1 MYLKSTK
8 DIKRRGESM
17 IKKLAPYMKKYKT
30 QLMLGVLCAA
40 LEAIFE
46 LLIPLV
52 MAQIVDVGIST
63 GNTIYTIKMGLLM
76 LVMAAISLSFGIG
89 LSKFSAIAGQGFGAE
104 LRQAEYEKI
113 QTYSFKNIEKFST
126 ASLITR
132 LTTDITMIQ
141 NALTMGIKLLVRAP
155 MMLIVACILAVTI
168 SPKLAMIFLVSMPV
182 LIISIGLIIKNV
194 KPKFESMQKKI
205 DNLNTTVQENLI
217 GIRVV
222 KSFVRR
228 NKEKEKFKN
237 SNDEL
242 LQASEGAFGIVVLN
256 MPIMQLVVFASIIG
270 ILWFGGNMVHAGT
283 LTVGKLTSFMTY
295 SFQILMA
302 LMMLSMVLMM
312 LSRSVAS
319 VQRIIEVLEEEPD
332 IKDPVNPITEVKN
345 GEIEFRNVNFK
356 YEDDSDEN
364 NLEGINI
371 KIKAGETIGV
381 IGSTGSGKSSLVQ
394 LIPRLYD
401 ATEGEVYVGG
411 VNVKNYHIETL
422 RNEVAMVLQK
432 NTLFSG
438 TIKENLMWGNENA
451 TDAEIEA
458 AASSACVDE
467 FIDRLPGRYDM
478 HLEQGGV
485 NVSGGQKQRLCIAR
499 AILKQPKVLILD
511 DSTSAVDTATDAK
524 IRKAF
529 AEDLK
534 DTTKIIIAQR
544 VNSVSTADKIIV
556 MDDGK
561 ISAIGTHDELMESSE
576 IYKDVYESQ
585 TEGSGD
591 FDENG
596 GE

>member
-1 MYLKSTK
+1 
-8 DIKRRGESM
+8 M

-30 QLMLGVLCAA
+30 PLILGVLCAA
-40 LEAIFE
+40 LEATFE

-63 GNTIYTIKMGLLM
+63 GDTGYTIKMGLLM

-104 LRQAEYEKI
+104 LRQAEYEII

-141 NALTMGIKLLVRAP
+141 NSLTMGIKLLVRAP
-155 MMLIVACILAVTI
+155 MMLIVACILSVTI

-194 KPKFESMQKKI
+194 KPRFEAMQKKI

-228 NKEKEKFKN
+228 NKEKEKFKK

-256 MPIMQLVVFASIIG
+256 MPIMQAVVFASIIG

-295 SFQILMA
+295 SFQILMS

-319 VQRIIEVLEEEPD
+319 ATRIIEVLEEESD
-332 IKDPVNPITEVKN
+332 IKDPASPITEVKS

-371 KIKAGETIGV
+371 KIKSGETVGI
-381 IGSTGSGKSSLVQ
+381 IGSTGSGKTSLVQ

-411 VNVKNYHIETL
+411 VNVKDYHIETL

-458 AASSACVDE
+458 AATSACADE
-467 FIDRLPGRYDM
+467 FINILPGKYDM

-524 IRKAF
+524 IRAAF
-529 AEDLK
+529 ANDLK

-544 VNSVSTADKIIV
+544 VNSVATADKIIV

-561 ISAIGTHDELMESSE
+561 ISAIGTHEELMENSE
-576 IYKDVYESQ
+576 IYKDVYKSQ
-585 TEGSGD
+585 QEGVGLR
-591 FDENG
+591 E
-596 GE
+596 

>member
-1 MYLKSTK
+1 
-8 DIKRRGESM
+8 M

-30 QLMLGVLCAA
+30 PLILGVLCAA
-40 LEAIFE
+40 LEATFE

-52 MAQIVDVGIST
+52 MAQIVDIGIST
-63 GNTIYTIKMGLLM
+63 GDTGYTIKMGLLM
-76 LVMAAISLSFGIG
+76 LVMATISLCFGLG

-141 NALTMGIKLLVRAP
+141 NSLTMGIKLLVRAP
-155 MMLIVACILAVTI
+155 MMLIVACILSVTI
-168 SPKLAMIFLVSMPV
+168 SPQLAMIFLVSMPV

-194 KPKFESMQKKI
+194 KPRFEAMQKKI

-228 NKEKEKFKN
+228 NKEKEKFKK

-432 NTLFSG
+432 NTLLSG

-576 IYKDVYESQ
+576 IYKDVYKSQ
-585 TEGSGD
+585 QEGVGLR
-591 FDENG
+591 E
-596 GE
+596 

>member
-1 MYLKSTK
+1 
-8 DIKRRGESM
+8 M

-30 QLMLGVLCAA
+30 PLILGVLCAA
-40 LEAIFE
+40 LEATFE

-63 GNTIYTIKMGLLM
+63 GDTGYTIKMGLLM
-76 LVMAAISLSFGIG
+76 VVMAAISLSFGIG

-104 LRQAEYEKI
+104 IRQAEYEKI

-141 NALTMGIKLLVRAP
+141 NSLTMGIKLLVRAP
-155 MMLIVACILAVTI
+155 MMLIVACILSVTI
-168 SPKLAMIFLVSMPV
+168 SSKLAMIFLVSMPV
-182 LIISIGLIIKNV
+182 LIIAIGLIIKNV
-194 KPKFESMQKKI
+194 KPRFEAMQKKI

-228 NKEKEKFKN
+228 NKEKEKFKV
-237 SNDEL
+237 SNDDL

-256 MPIMQLVVFASIIG
+256 MPVMQVVVFSSVIG
-270 ILWFGGNMVHAGT
+270 ILWFGGNMVNAGT

-295 SFQILMA
+295 SFQILMS
-302 LMMLSMVLMM
+302 LMLLSMVLMM
-312 LSRSVAS
+312 MSRAVAS
-319 VQRIIEVLEEEPD
+319 AQRIIEVLEEEPD
-332 IKDPVNPITEVKN
+332 IKDPVNPVTEVRD

-356 YEDDSDEN
+356 YEDDGDEN

-371 KIKAGETIGV
+371 KIKSGETIGI

-401 ATEGEVYVGG
+401 ATEGEVFVGG

-458 AASSACVDE
+458 AATSACVDE

-544 VNSVSTADKIIV
+544 VNSVATADKIIV

-576 IYKDVYESQ
+576 IYKDVYKSQ
-585 TEGSGD
+585 QEGVGLR
-591 FDENG
+591 E
-596 GE
+596 

>member
-1 MYLKSTK
+1 
-8 DIKRRGESM
+8 M

-30 QLMLGVLCAA
+30 PLILGVLCAA
-40 LEAIFE
+40 LEATFE

-63 GNTIYTIKMGLLM
+63 GDTGYTIKMGLLM
-76 LVMAAISLSFGIG
+76 VVMAAISLSFGLG

-113 QTYSFKNIEKFST
+113 QSYSFKNIEKFST

-141 NALTMGIKLLVRAP
+141 NSLTMGIKLLVRAP
-155 MMLIVACILAVTI
+155 MMLIVACILSVTI

-194 KPKFESMQKKI
+194 KPRFEVMQGKI

-222 KSFVRR
+222 KSFVRC
-228 NKEKEKFKN
+228 NKEKEKFKA
-237 SNDEL
+237 SNDNL
-242 LQASEGAFGIVVLN
+242 LQASEGAFSIVVLN
-256 MPIMQLVVFASIIG
+256 MPIMQVVVFASVIG
-270 ILWFGGNMVHAGT
+270 ILWFGGNMVYAGT

-295 SFQILMA
+295 SFQILMS

-312 LSRSVAS
+312 MSRAVAS
-319 VQRIIEVLEEEPD
+319 AQRIIEVLEEKPD
-332 IKDPVNPITEVKN
+332 IKDPVNPITEVKD
-345 GEIEFRNVNFK
+345 GEIEFRNVNFR
-356 YEDDSDEN
+356 YEGDSDEN
-364 NLEGINI
+364 NLEAINI
-371 KIKAGETIGV
+371 KIKAGETVGI

-411 VNVKNYHIETL
+411 VNVKDYHIETL

-458 AASSACVDE
+458 AATSACVDE

-478 HLEQGGV
+478 HIEQGGV

-529 AEDLK
+529 VEDLK

-544 VNSVSTADKIIV
+544 VNSVATADKIIV

-576 IYKDVYESQ
+576 IYKDVYKSQ
-585 TEGSGD
+585 QEGVGLR
-591 FDENG
+591 E
-596 GE
+596 

>member
-1 MYLKSTK
+1 
-8 DIKRRGESM
+8 M

-228 NKEKEKFKN
+228 NTEKEKFKN

-576 IYKDVYESQ
+576 IYKDVYKSQ
-585 TEGSGD
+585 QEGVGLR
-591 FDENG
+591 E
-596 GE
+596 

>member
-1 MYLKSTK
+1 
-8 DIKRRGESM
+8 M

-30 QLMLGVLCAA
+30 PLILGVLCAA
-40 LEAIFE
+40 LEATFE

-63 GNTIYTIKMGLLM
+63 GDTGYTIKMGLLM
-76 LVMAAISLSFGIG
+76 VVMAAISLSFGLG

-113 QTYSFKNIEKFST
+113 QSYSFKNIEKFST

-141 NALTMGIKLLVRAP
+141 NSLTMGIKLLVRAP
-155 MMLIVACILAVTI
+155 MMLIVACILSVTI

-194 KPKFESMQKKI
+194 KPRFEVMQGKI

-222 KSFVRR
+222 KSFVRC
-228 NKEKEKFKN
+228 NKEKEKFKA
-237 SNDEL
+237 SNDNL
-242 LQASEGAFGIVVLN
+242 LQASEGAFSIVVLN
-256 MPIMQLVVFASIIG
+256 MPIMQVVVFASVIG
-270 ILWFGGNMVHAGT
+270 ILWFGGNMVYAGT

-295 SFQILMA
+295 SFQILMS

-312 LSRSVAS
+312 MSRAVAS
-319 VQRIIEVLEEEPD
+319 AQRIIEVLEEKPD
-332 IKDPVNPITEVKN
+332 IKDPVNPITEVKD
-345 GEIEFRNVNFK
+345 GEIEFRNVNFR

-364 NLEGINI
+364 NLEAINI
-371 KIKAGETIGV
+371 KIKAGETVGI

-411 VNVKNYHIETL
+411 VNVKDYHIETL

-458 AASSACVDE
+458 AATSACVDE

-478 HLEQGGV
+478 HIEQGGV

-529 AEDLK
+529 VEDLK

-544 VNSVSTADKIIV
+544 VNSVATADKIIV

-561 ISAIGTHDELMESSE
+561 ISAIGTHDELMEISE
-576 IYKDVYESQ
+576 IYKDVYKSQ
-585 TEGSGD
+585 QEGVGLR
-591 FDENG
+591 E
-596 GE
+596 

>member
-1 MYLKSTK
+1 
-8 DIKRRGESM
+8 M

-30 QLMLGVLCAA
+30 PLILGVLCAA
-40 LEAIFE
+40 LEATFE

-52 MAQIVDVGIST
+52 MAKIVDVGIST
-63 GNTIYTIKMGLLM
+63 GNMTYTIKMGLLM
-76 LVMAAISLSFGIG
+76 LVMAAISLSFGLG
-89 LSKFSAIAGQGFGAE
+89 LSKFAAIAGQGFGAE

-141 NALTMGIKLLVRAP
+141 NSLTMGIKLLVRAP
-155 MMLIVACILAVTI
+155 MMLIVACILSVTI
-168 SPKLAMIFLVSMPV
+168 SSQLAMIFLVSMPV
-182 LIISIGLIIKNV
+182 LIIAIGLIIKNV
-194 KPKFESMQKKI
+194 KPRFEAMQKKI

-217 GIRVV
+217 GMRVV

-228 NKEKEKFKN
+228 NKEKEKFKL
-237 SNDEL
+237 SNDDL
-242 LQASEGAFGIVVLN
+242 LQASEGAFGVVVLN
-256 MPIMQLVVFASIIG
+256 MPIMQVVVFSSVIG

-295 SFQILMA
+295 SFQILMS

-312 LSRSVAS
+312 MSRAVAS
-319 VQRIIEVLEEEPD
+319 AQRIIEVLEEEPD
-332 IKDPVNPITEVKN
+332 IQDPVNPITEVKN

-364 NLEGINI
+364 NLEGINVT
-371 KIKAGETIGV
+371 IKAGETVGI

-411 VNVKNYHIETL
+411 VNVKDYHIETL

-451 TDAEIEA
+451 TEAEIEA
-458 AASSACVDE
+458 AAASACVDE

-478 HLEQGGV
+478 HIEQGGV

-576 IYKDVYESQ
+576 IYKDVYKSQ
-585 TEGSGD
+585 QEGVGLR
-591 FDENG
+591 E
-596 GE
+596 

>member
-1 MYLKSTK
+1 
-8 DIKRRGESM
+8 M

-30 QLMLGVLCAA
+30 PLILGVLCAA
-40 LEAIFE
+40 LEATFE

-63 GNTIYTIKMGLLM
+63 GNTAYTIKMGLLM
-76 LVMAAISLSFGIG
+76 LVMAAISLSFGLG
-89 LSKFSAIAGQGFGAE
+89 LAKFSAIAGQGFGAE

-141 NALTMGIKLLVRAP
+141 NSLTMGIKLLVRAP
-155 MMLIVACILAVTI
+155 MMLIVACILSVTI
-168 SPKLAMIFLVSMPV
+168 SPQLAMIFLVSMPV
-182 LIISIGLIIKNV
+182 LIIAIGLIIKNV
-194 KPKFESMQKKI
+194 KPRFEAMQKKI

-217 GIRVV
+217 GMRVV

-228 NKEKEKFKN
+228 NKEKEKFKL
-237 SNDEL
+237 SNDDL
-242 LQASEGAFGIVVLN
+242 LQASEGAFGVVVLN
-256 MPIMQLVVFASIIG
+256 MPIMQVVVFSSVIG

-295 SFQILMA
+295 SFQILMS

-312 LSRSVAS
+312 MSRAVAS
-319 VQRIIEVLEEEPD
+319 AQRIIEVLEEESD
-332 IKDPVNPITEVKN
+332 IQDPVNPITEVKN

-364 NLEGINI
+364 NLEGINVT
-371 KIKAGETIGV
+371 IKAGETVGI

-401 ATEGEVYVGG
+401 ATEGEVFVGG
-411 VNVKNYHIETL
+411 VNVKDYHIETL

-438 TIKENLMWGNENA
+438 TIRENLMWGNENA
-451 TDAEIEA
+451 TEAEIEA
-458 AASSACVDE
+458 AAASACVDE

-478 HLEQGGV
+478 HIEQGGV

-544 VNSVSTADKIIV
+544 VNSVATADKIIV

-576 IYKDVYESQ
+576 IYKDVYKSQ
-585 TEGSGD
+585 QEGVGLR
-591 FDENG
+591 E
-596 GE
+596 

>member
-1 MYLKSTK
+1 
-8 DIKRRGESM
+8 M

-30 QLMLGVLCAA
+30 PLILGVLCAA
-40 LEAIFE
+40 LEATFE

-63 GNTIYTIKMGLLM
+63 GDTGYTIKMGLLM

-141 NALTMGIKLLVRAP
+141 NSLTMGIKLLVRAP
-155 MMLIVACILAVTI
+155 MMLIVACILSVAI
-168 SPKLAMIFLVSMPV
+168 SPQLAMIFLVSMPV

-194 KPKFESMQKKI
+194 KPRFEAMQKKI

-228 NKEKEKFKN
+228 NKEKEKFKK

-256 MPIMQLVVFASIIG
+256 MPIMQAVVFASIIG

-295 SFQILMA
+295 SFQILMS
-302 LMMLSMVLMM
+302 LMMISMVLMM

-319 VQRIIEVLEEEPD
+319 ATRIIEVLEEESD
-332 IKDPVNPITEVKN
+332 IKDPASPITEVKS

-371 KIKAGETIGV
+371 KIKSGEIVGI
-381 IGSTGSGKSSLVQ
+381 IGSTGSGKTSLVQ

-411 VNVKNYHIETL
+411 VNVKDYHIETL

-458 AASSACVDE
+458 AATSACADE
-467 FIDRLPGRYDM
+467 FINILPGKYDM

-485 NVSGGQKQRLCIAR
+485 NVTGGQKQRLCIAR

-524 IRKAF
+524 IRAAF
-529 AEDLK
+529 ANDLK

-544 VNSVSTADKIIV
+544 VNSVATADKIIV

-561 ISAIGTHDELMESSE
+561 ISAIGTHEELMENSE
-576 IYKDVYESQ
+576 IYKDVYKSQ
-585 TEGSGD
+585 QEGVGLR
-591 FDENG
+591 E
-596 GE
+596 

>member
-1 MYLKSTK
+1 
-8 DIKRRGESM
+8 M

-30 QLMLGVLCAA
+30 PLILGVLCAA
-40 LEAIFE
+40 LEATFE

-63 GNTIYTIKMGLLM
+63 GDTGYTIKMGLLM
-76 LVMAAISLSFGIG
+76 VVMAAISLSFGLG
-89 LSKFSAIAGQGFGAE
+89 LSKFSAIAGQGFGAD

-113 QTYSFKNIEKFST
+113 QSYSFKNIEKFST

-141 NALTMGIKLLVRAP
+141 NSLTMGIKLLVRAP
-155 MMLIVACILAVTI
+155 MMLIVACILSVTI

-194 KPKFESMQKKI
+194 KPRFEVMQGKI

-222 KSFVRR
+222 KSFVRC
-228 NKEKEKFKN
+228 NKEKEKFKA
-237 SNDEL
+237 SNDNL
-242 LQASEGAFGIVVLN
+242 LQASEGAFSIVVLN
-256 MPIMQLVVFASIIG
+256 MPIMQVVVFASVIG
-270 ILWFGGNMVHAGT
+270 ILWFGGNMVYAGT

-295 SFQILMA
+295 SFQILMS

-312 LSRSVAS
+312 MSRAVAS
-319 VQRIIEVLEEEPD
+319 AQRIIEVLEEKPD
-332 IKDPVNPITEVKN
+332 IKDPVNPITEVKD
-345 GEIEFRNVNFK
+345 GEIEFRNVNFR

-364 NLEGINI
+364 NLEAINI
-371 KIKAGETIGV
+371 KIKAGETVGI

-411 VNVKNYHIETL
+411 VNVKDYHIETL

-458 AASSACVDE
+458 AATSACVDE

-478 HLEQGGV
+478 HIEQGGV

-529 AEDLK
+529 VEDLK

-544 VNSVSTADKIIV
+544 VNSVATADKIIV

-576 IYKDVYESQ
+576 IYKDVYKSQ
-585 TEGSGD
+585 QEGVGLR
-591 FDENG
+591 E
-596 GE
+596 

>member
-1 MYLKSTK
+1 
-8 DIKRRGESM
+8 M

-30 QLMLGVLCAA
+30 PLILGVLCAA
-40 LEAIFE
+40 LEATFE

-52 MAQIVDVGIST
+52 MAKIVDVGISSGDT
-63 GNTIYTIKMGLLM
+63 WYTIKMGLLM
-76 LVMAAISLSFGIG
+76 ISMAAISLCFGIA

-113 QTYSFKNIEKFST
+113 QGFSFKNIEKFST

-141 NALTMGIKLLVRAP
+141 NSLTMGIKLLVRAP
-155 MMLIVACILAVTI
+155 MMVIVACILSITI
-168 SPKLAMIFLVSMPV
+168 SPRLAMIFLVSIPTLTIAIAFIM
-182 LIISIGLIIKNV
+182 ISV
-194 KPKFESMQKKI
+194 KPKFEAMQKKI

-228 NKEKEKFKN
+228 NKEKQKFKF
-237 SNDEL
+237 SNEEL
-242 LQASEGAFGIVVLN
+242 LKASEGAFGIVVLN
-256 MPIMQLVVFASIIG
+256 MPIMQIVVFSSVIG
-270 ILWFGGNMVHAGT
+270 ILWFGGNMVNAGT

-312 LSRSVAS
+312 MSRSFAS
-319 VQRIIEVLEEEPD
+319 AQRIIEVLEEESD
-332 IKDPVNPITEVKN
+332 IKDPVNPVTEVKD
-345 GEIEFRNVNFK
+345 GEVEFRNVSFK

-371 KIKAGETIGV
+371 KIKSGETVGI

-411 VNVKNYHIETL
+411 VNVKDYHIETL

-438 TIKENLMWGNENA
+438 TIKENLKWGNENA

-458 AASSACVDE
+458 AATSACVDE

-478 HLEQGGV
+478 YLEQGGV

-544 VNSVSTADKIIV
+544 VNSVQTADKIIV
-556 MDDGK
+556 LDDGK
-561 ISAIGTHDELMESSE
+561 ISAIGTHDELMENSE
-576 IYKDVYESQ
+576 IYKDVYKSQ
-585 TEGSGD
+585 QEGVGLR
-591 FDENG
+591 E
-596 GE
+596 

>member
-1 MYLKSTK
+1 
-8 DIKRRGESM
+8 M

-30 QLMLGVLCAA
+30 PLILGVLCAA
-40 LEAIFE
+40 LEATFE

-52 MAQIVDVGIST
+52 MAKIVDVGIST
-63 GNTIYTIKMGLLM
+63 GNMTYTIKMGLLM
-76 LVMAAISLSFGIG
+76 LVMAAISLSFGLG
-89 LSKFSAIAGQGFGAE
+89 LSKFAAIAGQGFGAE

-141 NALTMGIKLLVRAP
+141 NSLTMGIKLLVRAP
-155 MMLIVACILAVTI
+155 MMLIVACILSVTI
-168 SPKLAMIFLVSMPV
+168 SSQLAMIFLVSMPV
-182 LIISIGLIIKNV
+182 LIIAIGLIIKNV
-194 KPKFESMQKKI
+194 KPRFEAMQKKI

-217 GIRVV
+217 GMRVV

-228 NKEKEKFKN
+228 NKEKEKFKL
-237 SNDEL
+237 SNDDL
-242 LQASEGAFGIVVLN
+242 LQASEGAFGVVVLN
-256 MPIMQLVVFASIIG
+256 MPIMQVVVFSSVIG

-295 SFQILMA
+295 SFQILMS

-312 LSRSVAS
+312 MSRAVAS
-319 VQRIIEVLEEEPD
+319 AQRIIEVLEEESD
-332 IKDPVNPITEVKN
+332 IQDPVNPITEVKN

-364 NLEGINI
+364 NLEGINVT
-371 KIKAGETIGV
+371 IKAGETVGI

-401 ATEGEVYVGG
+401 ATEGEVFVGG
-411 VNVKNYHIETL
+411 VNVKDYHIETL

-451 TDAEIEA
+451 TEAEIEA
-458 AASSACVDE
+458 AAASACVDE

-478 HLEQGGV
+478 HIEQGGV

-576 IYKDVYESQ
+576 IYKDVYKSQ
-585 TEGSGD
+585 QEGVGLR
-591 FDENG
+591 E
-596 GE
+596 

>member
-1 MYLKSTK
+1 
-8 DIKRRGESM
+8 M

-30 QLMLGVLCAA
+30 PLILGVLCAA
-40 LEAIFE
+40 LEATFE

-63 GNTIYTIKMGLLM
+63 GNTAYTIKMGLLM
-76 LVMAAISLSFGIG
+76 LVMAAISLSFGLG
-89 LSKFSAIAGQGFGAE
+89 LAKFSAIAGQGFGAE

-141 NALTMGIKLLVRAP
+141 NSLTMGIKLLVRAP
-155 MMLIVACILAVTI
+155 MMLIVACILSVTI
-168 SPKLAMIFLVSMPV
+168 SPQLAMIFLVSMPV
-182 LIISIGLIIKNV
+182 LIIAIALIIKNV
-194 KPKFESMQKKI
+194 KPRFEAMQKKI

-217 GIRVV
+217 GMRVV

-228 NKEKEKFKN
+228 NKEKEKFKL
-237 SNDEL
+237 SNDDL
-242 LQASEGAFGIVVLN
+242 LQASEGAFGVVVLN
-256 MPIMQLVVFASIIG
+256 MPIMQVVVFSSVIG

-295 SFQILMA
+295 SFQILMS

-312 LSRSVAS
+312 LSRAVAS
-319 VQRIIEVLEEEPD
+319 AQRIIEVLEEEPD

-371 KIKAGETIGV
+371 TIKAGETVGI

-411 VNVKNYHIETL
+411 VNVKDYHIETL

-438 TIKENLMWGNENA
+438 TIRENLMWGNENA
-451 TDAEIEA
+451 TEAEIEA
-458 AASSACVDE
+458 AAASACVDE

-478 HLEQGGV
+478 HIEQGGV

-544 VNSVSTADKIIV
+544 VNSVATADKIIV

-576 IYKDVYESQ
+576 IYKDVYKSQ
-585 TEGSGD
+585 QEGVGLR
-591 FDENG
+591 E
-596 GE
+596 

>member
-1 MYLKSTK
+1 
-8 DIKRRGESM
+8 M

-30 QLMLGVLCAA
+30 PLILGVLCAA
-40 LEAIFE
+40 LEATFE

-63 GNTIYTIKMGLLM
+63 GDTGYTIKMGLLM
-76 LVMAAISLSFGIG
+76 VVMAAISLSFGVG

-104 LRQAEYEKI
+104 IRQAEYEKI

-141 NALTMGIKLLVRAP
+141 NSLTMGIKLLVRAP
-155 MMLIVACILAVTI
+155 MMLIVACILSITI
-168 SPKLAMIFLVSMPV
+168 SSKLAMIFLVSMPV
-182 LIISIGLIIKNV
+182 LIIAISLIIKNV
-194 KPKFESMQKKI
+194 KPRFEAMQKKI

-217 GIRVV
+217 AIRVV

-228 NKEKEKFKN
+228 NKEKEKFKV
-237 SNDEL
+237 SNDDL

-256 MPIMQLVVFASIIG
+256 MPVMQVVVFSSVIG
-270 ILWFGGNMVHAGT
+270 ILWFGGNMVNAGT

-295 SFQILMA
+295 SFQILMS

-312 LSRSVAS
+312 MSRAVAS
-319 VQRIIEVLEEEPD
+319 AQRIIEVLEEEPD
-332 IKDPVNPITEVKN
+332 IKDPVNPVTEVRD

-356 YEDDSDEN
+356 YEDDGDEN

-371 KIKAGETIGV
+371 KIKSGETIGI

-401 ATEGEVYVGG
+401 ATEGEVFVGG

-458 AASSACVDE
+458 AATSACVDE

-544 VNSVSTADKIIV
+544 VNSVATADKIIV

-561 ISAIGTHDELMESSE
+561 ISAMGTHDELMESSE
-576 IYKDVYESQ
+576 IYKDVYKSQ
-585 TEGSGD
+585 QEGVGLR
-591 FDENG
+591 E
-596 GE
+596 

>member
-1 MYLKSTK
+1 MV
-8 DIKRRGESM
+8 
-17 IKKLAPYMKKYKT
+17 KKLAPYMKKYKT
-30 QLMLGVLCAA
+30 PLILAVLCAA

-52 MAQIVDVGIST
+52 MAQIVDVGISSGDT
-63 GNTIYTIKMGLLM
+63 GYTIKMGLLM
-76 LVMAAISLSFGIG
+76 LVMAAISLSFGLG

-104 LRQAEYEKI
+104 IRQAEYEKI

-141 NALTMGIKLLVRAP
+141 NSLTMGIKLLVRAP
-155 MMLIVACILAVTI
+155 MMLIVACIISVTI
-168 SPKLAMIFLVSMPV
+168 SAKLAMIFLVSMPV

-194 KPKFESMQKKI
+194 KPRFEAMQKKI

-217 GIRVV
+217 GMRVV

-228 NKEKEKFKN
+228 NKEKEKFKA
-237 SNDEL
+237 SNDDL

-256 MPIMQLVVFASIIG
+256 MPIMQVVVFASVIG

-295 SFQILMA
+295 SFQILMS

-312 LSRSVAS
+312 LSRAVAS
-319 VQRIIEVLEEEPD
+319 AQRIIEVLEEEPD
-332 IKDPVNPITEVKN
+332 IKDPVNQVTEVKN

-371 KIKAGETIGV
+371 TIKAGETVGI

-411 VNVKNYHIETL
+411 VNVKDYHIETL

-438 TIKENLMWGNENA
+438 TIRENLMWGNENA
-451 TDAEIEA
+451 TEAEIEA
-458 AASSACVDE
+458 AAASACVDE

-478 HLEQGGV
+478 HIEQGGV

-544 VNSVSTADKIIV
+544 VNSVATADKIIV

-576 IYKDVYESQ
+576 IYKDVYKSQ
-585 TEGSGD
+585 QEGVGLR
-591 FDENG
+591 E
-596 GE
+596 

>member
-1 MYLKSTK
+1 
-8 DIKRRGESM
+8 M

-30 QLMLGVLCAA
+30 PLILGVLCAA
-40 LEAIFE
+40 LEATFE

-63 GNTIYTIKMGLLM
+63 GDTGYTIKMGLLM

-141 NALTMGIKLLVRAP
+141 NSLTMGIKLLVRAP
-155 MMLIVACILAVTI
+155 MMLIVACILSVAI
-168 SPKLAMIFLVSMPV
+168 SPQLAMIFLVSMPV

-194 KPKFESMQKKI
+194 KPRFEAMQKKI

-228 NKEKEKFKN
+228 NKEKEKFKK

-256 MPIMQLVVFASIIG
+256 MPIMQAVVFASIIG

-295 SFQILMA
+295 SFQILMS

-319 VQRIIEVLEEEPD
+319 ATRIIEVLEEESD
-332 IKDPVNPITEVKN
+332 IKDPASPITEVKS

-371 KIKAGETIGV
+371 KIKSGETVGI
-381 IGSTGSGKSSLVQ
+381 IGSTGSGKTSLVQ

-411 VNVKNYHIETL
+411 VNVKDYHIETL

-458 AASSACVDE
+458 AATSACADE
-467 FIDRLPGRYDM
+467 FINILPGKYDM

-485 NVSGGQKQRLCIAR
+485 NVSGGQKQRLSIAR
-499 AILKQPKVLILD
+499 ALAKKPKIFIFD
-511 DSTSAVDTATDAK
+511 DSFSALDLKTDAK
-524 IRKAF
+524 LRK
-529 AEDLK
+529 ELK
-534 DTTKIIIAQR
+534 SKTKDATVLIVAQR
-544 VNSVSTADKIIV
+544 ISTILHADQIV
-556 MDDGK
+556 VLDEGK
-561 ISAIGTHDELMESSE
+561 VVGIGTHDELMKNCEV
-576 IYKDVYESQ
+576 YKQIALSQ
-585 TEGSGD
+585 LSKEELD
-591 FDENG
+591 NE
-596 GE
+596 

>member
-1 MYLKSTK
+1 
-8 DIKRRGESM
+8 M

-30 QLMLGVLCAA
+30 PLILGVLCAA
-40 LEAIFE
+40 LEATFE
-46 LLIPLV
+46 LFIPLV
-52 MAQIVDVGIST
+52 MAQIVDVGISS
-63 GNTIYTIKMGLLM
+63 GDMGYTIKMGLLM
-76 LVMAAISLSFGIG
+76 VVMAAISLSFGIG
-89 LSKFSAIAGQGFGAE
+89 LSKFSAIAGQGFGSE

-126 ASLITR
+126 SSLITR

-141 NALTMGIKLLVRAP
+141 NSLTMGIKVLVRVP
-155 MMLIVACILAVTI
+155 MMLIVACSISVTI
-168 SPKLAMIFLVSMPV
+168 SSKLAMIFLVSMPV
-182 LIISIGLIIKNV
+182 LTIAIGLIIKNV
-194 KPKFESMQKKI
+194 KPKFEAMQKKI

-228 NKEKEKFKN
+228 NKEREKFKA
-237 SNDEL
+237 SNDDL

-256 MPIMQLVVFASIIG
+256 MPVMQVVIFSSVIG
-270 ILWFGGNMVHAGT
+270 ILWFGGNMVNAGT

-295 SFQILMA
+295 SFQILMS

-312 LSRSVAS
+312 MSRAVAS
-319 VQRIIEVLEEEPD
+319 AQRIIEVLEEEPD
-332 IKDPVNPITEVKN
+332 IKDPVNPVTEVRD

-371 KIKAGETIGV
+371 KIKAGETIGI

-401 ATEGEVYVGG
+401 ATEGEVFVGG

-458 AASSACVDE
+458 AATSACVDE

-544 VNSVSTADKIIV
+544 VNSVATADKIIV

-561 ISAIGTHDELMESSE
+561 ISAMGTHDELMESSE
-576 IYKDVYESQ
+576 IYKDVYKSQ
-585 TEGSGD
+585 QEGVGLR
-591 FDENG
+591 E
-596 GE
+596 

>member
-1 MYLKSTK
+1 
-8 DIKRRGESM
+8 M

-30 QLMLGVLCAA
+30 PLILGVLCAA
-40 LEAIFE
+40 LEATFE

-52 MAQIVDVGIST
+52 MAQIVDVGISAGDT
-63 GNTIYTIKMGLLM
+63 AYTIKMGLLM
-76 LVMAAISLSFGIG
+76 VVMAAISLSFGIG

-104 LRQAEYEKI
+104 IRQAEYEKI

-141 NALTMGIKLLVRAP
+141 NSLTMGIKLLVRAP
-155 MMLIVACILAVTI
+155 MMLIVACILSVTI
-168 SPKLAMIFLVSMPV
+168 SSQLAMIFLVSMPV
-182 LIISIGLIIKNV
+182 LIIAIGLIIKNV
-194 KPKFESMQKKI
+194 KPRFEAMQKKI

-228 NKEKEKFKN
+228 NKEKEKFKV
-237 SNDEL
+237 SNDDL

-256 MPIMQLVVFASIIG
+256 MPVMQIVVFASVIG

-295 SFQILMA
+295 SFQILMS
-302 LMMLSMVLMM
+302 LMILSMVLMM
-312 LSRSVAS
+312 MSRAVAS
-319 VQRIIEVLEEEPD
+319 AQRIIEVLEEEPD
-332 IKDPVNPITEVKN
+332 IKDPVNPVTEVRD

-371 KIKAGETIGV
+371 KIKAGETIGI

-401 ATEGEVYVGG
+401 ATEGEVFVGG
-411 VNVKNYHIETL
+411 VNVKDYHIETL

-458 AASSACVDE
+458 AATSACVDE

-561 ISAIGTHDELMESSE
+561 ISAIGTHEELMESSE
-576 IYKDVYESQ
+576 IYKDVYKSQ
-585 TEGSGD
+585 QEGVGLR
-591 FDENG
+591 E
-596 GE
+596 

>member
-1 MYLKSTK
+1 
-8 DIKRRGESM
+8 M

-30 QLMLGVLCAA
+30 PLILGVLCAA
-40 LEAIFE
+40 LEATFE

-63 GNTIYTIKMGLLM
+63 GDTGYTIKMGLLM
-76 LVMAAISLSFGIG
+76 VVMAAISLSFGLG

-113 QTYSFKNIEKFST
+113 QSYSFKNIEKFST

-141 NALTMGIKLLVRAP
+141 NSLTMGIKLLVRAP
-155 MMLIVACILAVTI
+155 MMLIGACILSVTI

-194 KPKFESMQKKI
+194 KPRFEVMQGKI

-222 KSFVRR
+222 KSFVRC
-228 NKEKEKFKN
+228 NKEKEKFKA
-237 SNDEL
+237 SNDNL
-242 LQASEGAFGIVVLN
+242 LQASEGAFSIVVLN
-256 MPIMQLVVFASIIG
+256 MPIMQVVVFASVIG
-270 ILWFGGNMVHAGT
+270 ILWFGGNMVYAGT

-295 SFQILMA
+295 SFQILMS

-312 LSRSVAS
+312 MSRAVAS
-319 VQRIIEVLEEEPD
+319 AQRIIEVLEEKPD
-332 IKDPVNPITEVKN
+332 IKDPVNPITEVKD
-345 GEIEFRNVNFK
+345 GEIEFRNVNFR

-364 NLEGINI
+364 NLEAINI
-371 KIKAGETIGV
+371 KIKAGETVGI

-411 VNVKNYHIETL
+411 VNVKDYHIETL

-458 AASSACVDE
+458 AATSACVDE

-478 HLEQGGV
+478 HIEQGGV

-529 AEDLK
+529 VEDLK

-544 VNSVSTADKIIV
+544 VNSVATADKIIV

-576 IYKDVYESQ
+576 IYKDVYKSQ
-585 TEGSGD
+585 QEGVGLR
-591 FDENG
+591 E
-596 GE
+596 